1 MITPRLYVNRLILN
15 YRYQYIHTRLTLRG
29 GVQYVAL
36 MILAIPNGLL
46 SHFIYFASMS
56 FLGWI
61 IETVYRSLHER
72 RFVNA
77 GFLTG
82 PFVPIYG
89 FGALAITLLG
99 RAVTSLSPVA
109 AWAAML
115 SAPTLLEYVTS
126 WLLERLFGMALWDY
140 RDRKFNVHG
149 RVCLEFSIYWAALA
163 PVLVYGINPFVFS
176 WIAAPGPFIEHYA
189 AGFLSCWLA
198 IDTWRSVQ
206 SVFDYKAALAEI
218 RALVAQGRSF
228 LPSLDSG
235 ERGRVP
241 AELRR
246 LLKPISAF
254 PALAR
259 ELRPHLAAFPDWIR
273 ERIEAR
279 MRRRR

>member
-1 MITPRLYVNRLILN
+1 MVSIYE
-15 YRYQYIHTRLTLRG
+15 TRLTRAV
-29 GVQYVAL
+29 GVQYFAP
-36 MILAIPNGLL
+36 MILSIPNGLL
-46 SHFIYFASMS
+46 SHFIYFAGMS
-56 FLGWI
+56 FLGWV
-61 IETVYRSLHER
+61 IETVYRSLNER

-89 FGALAITLLG
+89 FGALAITLIG
-99 RAVTSLSPVA
+99 RAAMRLSPVA

-115 SAPTLLEYVTS
+115 LAPTLLEYVTA

-140 RDRKFNVHG
+140 RDKRFNIRG
-149 RVCLEFSIYWAALA
+149 RVCLEFSLYWAALA

-218 RALVAQGRSF
+218 RSLVAQGRSF
-228 LPSLDSG
+228 LPSFDTG
-235 ERGRVP
+235 ARRRIP

-259 ELRPHLAAFPDWIR
+259 ELRPHLEAFPDWIR